1 MARAIVCCLLVALA
15 GCTAGRLAVPTPVD
29 AARPVKVELRETPF
43 FAQDEYQ
50 CGPAALASVL
60 SASSVEVTPEDLTPV
75 VYLPGRR
82 GSLQTELVA
91 AVRSHGRLPYVLLPS
106 LDALLAEVSAGRPV
120 LVLQKL
126 GAGPFPGWHYAVV
139 IGYDLTTD
147 EVFLRS
153 GTRERHAMPAARFLA
168 TWNRGGRWAL
178 AVLRPG
184 ELPEMPEL
192 DRYMQAA
199 AGLEAIGDLANATLA
214 YQAATRQ
221 WPAASLP
228 RVGLANLAYAQG
240 HLLRAEAGYRAAIE
254 RSPGDAVAR
263 NNRAGVLLQL
273 GCPSLARDE
282 IEVARMLAAGGPFAA
297 TVESSSS
304 RIAAALETGD
314 ADCPV
319 SLDTGMRLSASLHDR
334 RDD

>member
-1 MARAIVCCLLVALA
+1 MLRAIVCCLLVALA
-15 GCTAGRLAVPTPVD
+15 GCTAGRLAMST
-29 AARPVKVELRETPF
+29 ATESAHPVKVELRATPF
-43 FAQDEYQ
+43 FPQDEYQ
-50 CGPAALASVL
+50 CGPAALATVL
-60 SASSVEVTPEDLTPV
+60 SASALEVTPEDLTPV

-139 IGYDLTTD
+139 IGYDLGTD
-147 EVFLRS
+147 EVVLRS
-153 GTRERHAMPAARFLA
+153 GTRERHVMAATRFLA
-168 TWNRGGRWAL
+168 SWDRAGRWAL
-178 AVLRPG
+178 AIIKPG

-199 AGLEAIGDLANATLA
+199 AGLEAIGDVANATLA

-240 HLLRAEAGYRAAIE
+240 QLLRAEAGYRAAIE
-254 RSPGDAVAR
+254 RSPGDVVAR
-263 NNRAGVLLQL
+263 NNRAEVLLEL

-297 TVESSSS
+297 TVESSSN
-304 RIAAALETGD
+304 RIAARLATGD
-314 ADCPV
+314 ADCAVNFDP
-319 SLDTGMRLSASLHDR
+319 GMRLSASLDYR
-334 RDD
+334 RGD